1 MTHLRDVELAKAY
14 RLLNHGPVTLVT
26 FEHEGAGNVMAASW
40 VMPLDFDPPKLLL
53 VLDRNTYS
61 RDLLEGSGSFEI
73 NLPCRR
79 QAELALA
86 VGNCSGRE
94 RDKFARHGITP
105 QRARVVQ
112 APIVPGCLAYLE
124 CRVIEEPGVQQ
135 RHDLF
140 IAEVVAAYADQRG
153 DARKEVE
160 FGIAV
165 AQKGLWREA
174 IFRWQRATEIDPT
187 YAAAFNNLG
196 IAYEQLGKFEQAG
209 KAYEKAL
216 ELEPQNLTIQ
226 QNYDLFKEINDRAKR
241 NTGS

>member
-1 MTHLRDVELAKAY
+1 MTHLCDVELAKAY

-26 FEHEGAGNVMAASW
+26 FEHKGAGNVMAASW

-61 RDLLEGSGSFEI
+61 RDLLEGSGNFVI

-140 IAEVVAAYADQRG
+140 IAEVVAAYADQRAFSNG
-153 DARKEVE
+153 HWHFPDDELRTLHYSAGGTFYPTGNPFK
-160 FGIAV
+160 V
-165 AQKGLWREA
+165 AMPEG
-174 IFRWQRATEIDPT
+174 FD
-187 YAAAFNNLG
+187 
-196 IAYEQLGKFEQAG
+196 
-209 KAYEKAL
+209 
-216 ELEPQNLTIQ
+216 
-226 QNYDLFKEINDRAKR
+226 D
-241 NTGS
+241 